1 MIQRFREAFENRHE
15 LSRQL
20 KKDGKKIVGCFYGG
34 VPKELIHAAGM
45 VPVQLVEDKDYRY
58 EEKSLLLPY
67 LCGMSK
73 NLTGQLYEKVF
84 DYVDAAMVST
94 VCDTNRR
101 VTDIWAYNDVVPKI
115 WIIRAPAMSHDTAVD
130 YFANELRRLGGELGE
145 LSGIEVT
152 EERLRSAVKLFNEN
166 RRLFREFYE
175 ARFKTPVSA
184 EDAVYV
190 FASALVMPVEEHNAM
205 MRELLDSLPAED
217 DGNDATPIM
226 LCAVNLNLSVDV
238 IRMAE
243 KLGGRVVTDD
253 LTHNSRYGS
262 YEIDLDGD
270 AFKAVAKGYLRKIPI
285 PGMYSFED
293 RATYIRDLMQEAGA
307 EGMIYLI
314 QLYCDAYAMEY
325 ACLKEYFDRWD
336 LKHLK
341 IEAEDT
347 PTSVEQLNVRIQ
359 SFLESLI

>member
-1 MIQRFREAFENRHE
+1 LARK
-15 LSRQL
+15 L
-20 KKDGKKIVGCFYGG
+20 KKEGKGIVGCFYGA

-45 VPVQLVEDKDYRY
+45 IPVQLVEDKDYRY
-58 EEKSLLLPY
+58 EEKSHLLPY

-84 DYVDAAMVST
+84 DYLDAAMVST

-101 VTDIWAYNDVVPKI
+101 VTDIWVYNDVVPKT
-115 WIIRAPAMSHDTAVD
+115 WIVRAPAMSHDAAVD
-130 YFANELRRLGGELGE
+130 YFANELKRLARELGE
-145 LSGIEVT
+145 MSGIEVT
-152 EERLRSAVKLFNEN
+152 EERLHASVELFNEN

-175 ARFKTPVSA
+175 ARFKAWVSA

-190 FASALVMPVEEHNAM
+190 FAAALVMPVEDHNAM
-205 MRELLDSLPAED
+205 MRDLLASLPAEN
-217 DGNDATPIM
+217 GGGEATRLM

-243 KLGGRVVTDD
+243 RFGGRVVTDD
-253 LTHNSRYGS
+253 LTHNARYGS
-262 YEIDLDGD
+262 TKIDLNGD
-270 AFKAVAKGYLRKIPI
+270 VFKAVSKGYLRKIPI

-293 RATYIRDLMQEAGA
+293 RAVYIRDLMEEAGA
-307 EGMIYLI
+307 AGMIYLV

-359 SFLESLI
+359 SFLESL

>member
-1 MIQRFREAFENRHE
+1 MIQRFKEAFDNRHE
-15 LSRQL
+15 LARKL
-20 KKDGKKIVGCFYGG
+20 KKDGKKIVGCFYGS

-45 VPVQLVEDKDYRY
+45 VPIQLVEDKDYRY
-58 EEKSLLLPY
+58 EEKSHLLPY

-73 NLTGQLYEKVF
+73 NLTGQLNEKVF
-84 DYVDAAMVST
+84 DYLDAAMVST

-101 VTDIWAYNDVVPKI
+101 VTDIWVYNEVVPKT
-115 WIIRAPAMSHDTAVD
+115 WIVRAPAMSHDAATD
-130 YFANELRRLGGELGE
+130 YFANELKRLAGELGE
-145 LSGIEVT
+145 MSGIEVT
-152 EERLRSAVKLFNEN
+152 EEALHGSVELFNES

-184 EDAVYV
+184 EEAVYV
-190 FASALVMPVEEHNAM
+190 FAAALVMPVEEHNAM
-205 MRELLDSLPAED
+205 MRELLASLSAVEDGD
-217 DGNDATPIM
+217 DGTKIM

-238 IRMAE
+238 IRLAE
-243 KLGGRVVTDD
+243 KFGGRVVTDD

-262 YEIDLDGD
+262 TEIDLNGD
-270 AFKAVAKGYLRKIPI
+270 VFNAVSKGYLRNIPI

-293 RATYIRDLMQEAGA
+293 RAVYIRDLMKEAGA
-307 EGMIYLI
+307 AGMIYLI

-325 ACLKEYFDRWD
+325 ACLKEYFDKWD

-359 SFLESLI
+359 SFLESLV